1 MSSLSE
7 SGDSLNDS
15 LVTAYLS
22 ESSPQELSPDPRRE
36 SGAQEAGLALS
47 ERDLKEIRVLD
58 WH

>member
-1 MSSLSE
+1 M
-7 SGDSLNDS
+7 NDS

-22 ESSPQELSPDPRRE
+22 ESSPQELSPDPGGE